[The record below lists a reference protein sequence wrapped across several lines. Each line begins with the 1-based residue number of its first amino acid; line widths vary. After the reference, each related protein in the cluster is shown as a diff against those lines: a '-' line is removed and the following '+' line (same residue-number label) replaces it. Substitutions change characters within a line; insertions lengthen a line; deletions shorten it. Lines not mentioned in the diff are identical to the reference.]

1 MCEFEEFVSNLKSL
15 LIIIQTTSDGKK
27 YRKKQ
32 LNRNEKGYRMNRKL
46 MKIFWILER
55 IGKLNN

>member
-1 MCEFEEFVSNLKSL
+1 MCESEEFVSNLKSL

-32 LNRNEKGYRMNRKL
+32 LNRNEKGYRMNQKL